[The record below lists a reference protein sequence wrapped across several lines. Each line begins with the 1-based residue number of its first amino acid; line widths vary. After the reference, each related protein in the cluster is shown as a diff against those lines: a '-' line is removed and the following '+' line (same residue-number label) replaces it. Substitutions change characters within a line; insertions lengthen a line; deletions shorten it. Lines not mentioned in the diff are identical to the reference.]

1 MTLFGYVV
9 FYVILGYFIAW
20 LFTKGIPAFIK
31 WFAEGVKKVL
41 QIVFGVLGT
50 AALIGLAV
58 WAVTALMV

>member
-9 FYVILGYFIAW
+9 FYVTLGYFIAW
-20 LFTKGIPAFIK
+20 LFTKGIPAFVK

-41 QIVFGVLGT
+41 QIVFGMLGT

-58 WAVTALMV
+58 WAVTTYLV